1 MPAHLLV
8 DPVRATGAPIL
19 SRAPGPAGAQA
30 GETPGNVK
38 LGDVSTISRMD
49 ENGSVFRVAY
59 YEAGDRRLARAG
71 ATLSRRMENGHG
83 MWRLEL
89 PRLGGER
96 LQLEQAGDPGAPPAR
111 IAGALSAFFRGS
123 EPEPVVRLQVA
134 RDDGELR
141 AKVLEGLQAG
151 ELGTK
156 DGAPEDSV
164 VSRRYGKPSSR
175 DPIWRLRVVLE
186 RQYAEVL
193 RHDPGVRLDLDSEDV
208 HRVRVAVR
216 RARAVLRAA
225 RPLLDTEW
233 SEPLRAELKWLGG
246 LLGPRRDLDVLIE
259 RLRREITDLEAPERE
274 AAGQLIDLLREEREQ
289 AQAVAVEALSSG
301 RYYRLLDELESAA
314 RGPRVRR
321 SDIPLARLAGHEFKR
336 LRKRARRLNWASTDA
351 ELHRTRILCKRA
363 RYATEFAEPDLGK
376 RARRVAA
383 RAAILQDVL
392 GEHQDAIV
400 AEAQRR
406 IGLPLRVA
414 SGGVREGCALALFRE
429 SATAYG

>member
-1 MPAHLLV
+1 V
-8 DPVRATGAPIL
+8 PVT
-19 SRAPGPAGAQA
+19 
-30 GETPGNVK
+30 
-38 LGDVSTISRMD
+38 TITHMD

-83 MWRLEL
+83 IWRLEL
-89 PRLGGER
+89 PRLGGDR
-96 LQLEQAGDPGAPPAR
+96 LKLEQAGDPGTPPER
-111 IAGALSAFFRGS
+111 IAGVLTAFLRGS

-164 VSRRYGKPSSR
+164 VSLRYGKASSR
-175 DPIWRLRVVLE
+175 DPIWRLRAVLE
-186 RQYAEVL
+186 RQYAQVL

-208 HRVRVAVR
+208 HQVRVAVR

-246 LLGPRRDLDVLIE
+246 VLGPRRDLDVLIE
-259 RLRREITDLEAPERE
+259 RLRKELSDLEAPERE
-274 AAGQLIDLLREEREQ
+274 AGAQLVELLREERDRTQ
-289 AQAVAVEALSSG
+289 TVAVEALSSA
-301 RYYRLLDELESAA
+301 RYYRLLDELESAT

-321 SDIPLARLAGHEFKR
+321 SEISLARLARREFER
-336 LRKRARRLNWASTDA
+336 LRKQARRLNWASTDA
-351 ELHRTRILCKRA
+351 ELHRARILCKRA
-363 RYATEFAEPDLGK
+363 RYTAEFAEPDLGK
-376 RARRVAA
+376 PATRVVQQATA
-383 RAAILQDVL
+383 LQDVL

-400 AEAQRR
+400 AEARLRELLAKAPGPGAAFAAGRLVERERMRR
-406 IGLPLRVA
+406 SAARAALPKAWRKLERA
-414 SGGVREGCALALFRE
+414 AERAWR
-429 SATAYG
+429 

>member
-1 MPAHLLV
+1 
-8 DPVRATGAPIL
+8 
-19 SRAPGPAGAQA
+19 
-30 GETPGNVK
+30 
-38 LGDVSTISRMD
+38 MD

-89 PRLGGER
+89 PRLSGER
-96 LQLEQAGDPGAPPAR
+96 LKLEQTGDPGTPPER
-111 IAGALSAFFRGS
+111 IAGAISAFLRGS

-164 VSRRYGKPSSR
+164 VSRRYGKASSR

-186 RQYAEVL
+186 RQYAQVL
-193 RHDPGVRLDLDSEDV
+193 RHDPGIRLDLDAEDV
-208 HRVRVAVR
+208 HRMRVAVR

-246 LLGPRRDLDVLIE
+246 VLGPRRDLDVLIE
-259 RLRREITDLEAPERE
+259 RLRKEIADFEAPERE
-274 AAGQLIDLLREEREQ
+274 AAEQLIELLREERDQ
-289 AQAVAVEALSSG
+289 AQAVAVDALSSE
-301 RYYRLLDELESAA
+301 RYYRLLDELESAT

-321 SDIPLARLAGHEFKR
+321 SDIQLGRLAEREFKR
-336 LRKRARRLNWASTDA
+336 LRKRGRRLNWASTDA
-351 ELHRTRILCKRA
+351 ELHRTRIFGKRA
-363 RYATEFAEPDLGK
+363 RYAAELAEPDLGK
-376 RARRVAA
+376 RALRVTE
-383 RAAILQDVL
+383 RATELQDVL

-400 AEAQRR
+400 AEARLRELLAKAPGVGAAFAAGRLVERERARR
-406 IGLPLRVA
+406 SGARAALPRVWRKLERA
-414 SGGVREGCALALFRE
+414 WR
-429 SATAYG
+429 

>member
-1 MPAHLLV
+1 
-8 DPVRATGAPIL
+8 
-19 SRAPGPAGAQA
+19 
-30 GETPGNVK
+30 
-38 LGDVSTISRMD
+38 MD

-376 RARRVAA
+376 RARRVVA

-400 AEAQRR
+400 AEARLRGLLAKVTGTGAAFAAGRLVERERVRR
-406 IGLPLRVA
+406 SRARAGLPKAWRKLER
-414 SGGVREGCALALFRE
+414 SWR
-429 SATAYG
+429 

>member
-1 MPAHLLV
+1 
-8 DPVRATGAPIL
+8 
-19 SRAPGPAGAQA
+19 
-30 GETPGNVK
+30 
-38 LGDVSTISRMD
+38 MD

-96 LQLEQAGDPGAPPAR
+96 LRLEQSGDPGTPPER
-111 IAGALSAFFRGS
+111 IAGAITAFLRGS

-164 VSRRYGKPSSR
+164 VSRRHGKPSSR

-186 RQYAEVL
+186 RQYAQVL
-193 RHDPGVRLDLDSEDV
+193 RHDPGIRLDLDAEDV

-246 LLGPRRDLDVLIE
+246 VLGPRRDLDVLIE
-259 RLRREITDLEAPERE
+259 RLRREIVDFETLERE
-274 AAGQLIDLLREEREQ
+274 AAEQLVELLGEERDE
-289 AQAVAVEALSSG
+289 AQAVAVEALSSA
-301 RYYRLLDELESAA
+301 RYYRLLDELESAT

-321 SDIPLARLAGHEFKR
+321 SDISLGRLAEREFKR
-336 LRKRARRLNWASTDA
+336 LRKRGRRLNWASTDG
-351 ELHRTRILCKRA
+351 ELHRTRIFCKRA
-363 RYATEFAEPDLGK
+363 RYAAELAEPDLGK
-376 RARRVAA
+376 RAVRVTE
-383 RAAILQDVL
+383 RATELQDVL

-400 AEAQRR
+400 AEARLRELLTKAPGVGAAFAAGRLVERERARR
-406 IGLPLRVA
+406 SGARAALPRAWRLLERA
-414 SGGVREGCALALFRE
+414 WR
-429 SATAYG
+429 

>member
-1 MPAHLLV
+1 M
-8 DPVRATGAPIL
+8 
-19 SRAPGPAGAQA
+19 
-30 GETPGNVK
+30 E
-38 LGDVSTISRMD
+38 

-71 ATLSRRMENGHG
+71 ATLSRRIEKGNGI
-83 MWRLEL
+83 WRLEL
-89 PRLGGER
+89 PRLGGES
-96 LQLEQAGDPGAPPAR
+96 LELEQAGDPGTPPER
-111 IAGALSAFFRGS
+111 IVDAIPAFLRGS
-123 EPEPVVRLQVA
+123 APEPVVRLQVA
-134 RDDGELR
+134 RDDADLR
-141 AKVLEGLQAG
+141 ARVLEGLQAG
-151 ELGTK
+151 ELGTS
-156 DGAPEDSV
+156 DGAVDDSLA
-164 VSRRYGKPSSR
+164 SSR
-175 DPIWRLRVVLE
+175 DGDAFPLDPIWRLRVVLE

-216 RARAVLRAA
+216 RSRAVLRAA

-246 LLGPRRDLDVLIE
+246 ILGPRRDLDVLIE
-259 RLRREITDLEAPERE
+259 RLRREIGDFEAPERE
-274 AAGQLIDLLREEREQ
+274 AAAQLVELLREERDQ

-321 SDIPLARLAGHEFKR
+321 SDIPLARLARHEFKR

-363 RYATEFAEPDLGK
+363 RYSTEFAEPDLGK

-400 AEAQRR
+400 AEARLRELLAKTSGTGAAFAAGRLVERERVRR
-406 IGLPLRVA
+406 SGARAGLPKAWHKLERA
-414 SGGVREGCALALFRE
+414 W
-429 SATAYG
+429 

>member
-1 MPAHLLV
+1 
-8 DPVRATGAPIL
+8 
-19 SRAPGPAGAQA
+19 
-30 GETPGNVK
+30 
-38 LGDVSTISRMD
+38 MD

-289 AQAVAVEALSSG
+289 AQAVAVEARSSG

-400 AEAQRR
+400 AEARLRGLLAKVTGTGAAFAAGRLVERERVRR
-406 IGLPLRVA
+406 SRARAGLPKAWRKLER
-414 SGGVREGCALALFRE
+414 SWR
-429 SATAYG
+429 

>member
-1 MPAHLLV
+1 
-8 DPVRATGAPIL
+8 
-19 SRAPGPAGAQA
+19 
-30 GETPGNVK
+30 
-38 LGDVSTISRMD
+38 MD

-400 AEAQRR
+400 AEARLRGLLAKVTGTGAAFAAGRLVERERVRR
-406 IGLPLRVA
+406 SRARAGLPKAWRKLER
-414 SGGVREGCALALFRE
+414 SWR
-429 SATAYG
+429 